1 MKKIISS
8 IIALT
13 MCFLLFNVAVN
24 AQNEELVKVTDNNV
38 ESIVTVETLNWAKQI
53 EPNLSFTVGDIIK
66 IDSTTNNG
74 TEYTSSLFHNTI
86 PYGYVVVGFVNN
98 EPIIM

>member
-13 MCFLLFNVAVN
+13 MCLLLFNVAVN

-38 ESIVTVETLNWAKQI
+38 
-53 EPNLSFTVGDIIK
+53 
-66 IDSTTNNG
+66 
-74 TEYTSSLFHNTI
+74 
-86 PYGYVVVGFVNN
+86 
-98 EPIIM
+98 